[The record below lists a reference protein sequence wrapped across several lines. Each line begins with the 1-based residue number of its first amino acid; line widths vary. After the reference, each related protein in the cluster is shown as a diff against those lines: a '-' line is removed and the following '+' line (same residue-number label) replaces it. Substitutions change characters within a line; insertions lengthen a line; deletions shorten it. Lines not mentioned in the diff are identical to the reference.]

1 MEMSDSVSGEI
12 AAEYILKNRA
22 NGWLKY
28 AVQVLEAVPYIRRT
42 LFAELRQDVVARLQA
57 RFSDE
62 DRKSNQGRELRS

>member
-1 MEMSDSVSGEI
+1 MSDSVSGEV

-42 LFAELRQDVVARLQA
+42 LFAELRQDVIARLQA
-57 RFSDE
+57 RFSGE